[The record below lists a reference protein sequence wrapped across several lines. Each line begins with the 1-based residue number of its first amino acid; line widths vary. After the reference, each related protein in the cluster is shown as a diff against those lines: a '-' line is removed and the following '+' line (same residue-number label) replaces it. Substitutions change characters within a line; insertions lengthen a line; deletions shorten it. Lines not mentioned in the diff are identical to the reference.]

1 MGLGSADPTRQW
13 QGRQG
18 VNNSSEHSN
27 ATLDDGRPEARPRHR
42 GTARLLLRAL
52 LRSCMCPWALA
63 ALCDCSR
70 SFTLLVTVGSS
81 CSYATL
87 HSEAMASSGMAAP
100 WVACKRSRERCSKR
114 LIGHH

>member
-1 MGLGSADPTRQW
+1 MQQQHVSLDRQTGLIPGFGAASWLEGCCSSCQGCEEIMGLGSADPTRQW

-18 VNNSSEHSN
+18 VNNSCEHSI

-52 LRSCMCPWALA
+52 LRSCICPWALA

-70 SFTLLVTVGSS
+70 SFTLFVTVGS
-81 CSYATL
+81 
-87 HSEAMASSGMAAP
+87 G
-100 WVACKRSRERCSKR
+100 
-114 LIGHH
+114 